1 MKLAPVKNEDENVY
15 WIRGKDQYEC
25 LMSSRRMAIVG
36 QLANAGPTSI
46 RELAKLI
53 GAKPSAL
60 YHHIDQMLAVGLI
73 EEAGTRVINRRQEKL
88 YQTPGSV
95 VRYGLTIGDPDAR
108 ETYKRISAVQCRQAE
123 RDIARGLD
131 SGEITSS
138 GPKKN
143 AWIFRLVGSP
153 NSEQLAKINSH
164 IEAIAELFWDSAGE
178 DNPLIVMSA
187 IMAPVSRTGKQD

>member
-1 MKLAPVKNEDENVY
+1 MDSMVSQDENVY
-15 WIRGKDQYEC
+15 WIRGKDQYDC
-25 LMSSRRMAIVG
+25 LMSARRMAIVG
-36 QLANAGPTSI
+36 QLANAGAISI

-60 YHHIDQMLAVGLI
+60 YHHITQMLEVGLI
-73 EEAGTRVINRRQEKL
+73 EEAGTRVVNRRQEKL
-88 YQTPGSV
+88 YRTPGSV

-138 GPKKN
+138 GPGKN

-153 NSEQLAKINSH
+153 DAAQMARINGH
-164 IEAIAELFWDSAGE
+164 IEAIADLFWQSAGE

-187 IMAPVSRTGKQD
+187 VMAPVPRTQDD